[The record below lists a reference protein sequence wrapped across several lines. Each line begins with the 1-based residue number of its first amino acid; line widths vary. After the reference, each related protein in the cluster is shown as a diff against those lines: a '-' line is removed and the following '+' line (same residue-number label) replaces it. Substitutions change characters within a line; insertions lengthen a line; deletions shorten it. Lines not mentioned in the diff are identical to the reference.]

1 MTSSE
6 EQHES
11 LAIRTAFL
19 ADYAKVEPTGLFSV
33 IGGGITH
40 FRTQGL
46 PARFTFAVVLQVHTA
61 TDELINT
68 SLNLAVIRPAGDP
81 AITISGEVGI
91 TPSPDALSSIA
102 FNGSTIVD
110 VEGPWR
116 VHVGLGEDDPSVD
129 LVFNVELT
137 PPSD

>member
-33 IGGGITH
+33 IGGGITR
-40 FRTQGL
+40 FRAQGL
-46 PARFTFAVVLQVHTA
+46 PAPFAFAVVLQVSTA
-61 TDELINT
+61 ADELINT
-68 SLNLAVIRPAGDP
+68 PVNLAVIRPAGEL
-81 AITISGEVGI
+81 AMTIRGAVGI
-91 TPSPDALSSIA
+91 TPSPDALSNIA
-102 FNGSTIVD
+102 FNISTIID
-110 VEGPWR
+110 VEGPWH
-116 VHVGLGEDDPSVD
+116 VHLGLGEDGPSVD

-137 PPSD
+137 PPSG

>member
-33 IGGGITH
+33 IGGGITR
-40 FRTQGL
+40 FGTQGL
-46 PARFTFAVVLQVHTA
+46 PAPFTFAVVLQVSTA
-61 TDELINT
+61 ADELINT
-68 SLNLAVIRPAGDP
+68 RLNLAVIRPTGDL

-91 TPSPDALSSIA
+91 MPSPDALSNIA
-102 FNGSTIVD
+102 FNVSTIID

-116 VHVGLGEDDPSVD
+116 VHLGLGEDGPSVD
-129 LVFNVELT
+129 LVFSVELT
-137 PPSD
+137 PPSG

>member
-33 IGGGITH
+33 IGGGITR
-40 FRTQGL
+40 FKTQGL
-46 PARFTFAVVLQVHTA
+46 PAPFAFAVVLQISTA
-61 TDELINT
+61 ADKSINT
-68 SLNLAVIRPAGDP
+68 PLNLAVRRPAGDP
-81 AITISGEVGI
+81 AFTISGAVNI
-91 TPSPDALSSIA
+91 TPNPDDLNNTA
-102 FNGSTIVD
+102 FNIATIIDVD
-110 VEGPWR
+110 GPWH
-116 VHVGLGEDDPSVD
+116 VHLGLGEDGPSVD

-137 PPSD
+137 PPSG

>member
-33 IGGGITH
+33 IGGGITR

-46 PARFTFAVVLQVHTA
+46 PAPFTFAVVLQVSTA
-61 TDELINT
+61 VDELIST

-81 AITISGEVGI
+81 AITISGEVSI
-91 TPSPDALSSIA
+91 TPNPDALSNMA
-102 FNGSTIVD
+102 FNVSAIID

-116 VHVGLGEDDPSVD
+116 VHLGLGENGPSVD

-137 PPSD
+137 PPSG